1 MSEEAAPG
9 ASGAEAAGGASQES
23 GERRWR
29 FVLLALAAFVLVPV
43 LPLLPVVLPVEQTIW
58 LLVPALAVCAL
69 IGWWAGGRLWVALAW
84 GAFAALV
91 VWRALPL
98 GLGAYASL
106 ANGWSLLAAGAFGIV
121 CLLGSSRSFLPRA
134 LWAIGLAAGLAGV
147 LSAAGVVRPARA
159 ERVLAQ
165 QYAERTRAEV
175 AEFDANVR
183 ANPATLSWVRGVF
196 DAMPGGEGSA
206 EVDVDGYE
214 RVVTTLSAAALTVFP
229 ALLALES
236 LAALA
241 LAWALWHRLSRARI
255 GAPLGRLREFRFN
268 DQMVWALIV
277 AVVVLLLPSLAPL
290 RGAGLNVLV
299 FFGALYVV
307 RGVAVLVSLVSSA
320 GVVVAGAMIAAA
332 VIFWPAMTAIA
343 LGLGLGDTWIDWR
356 GRARG
361 STGPTL

>member
-1 MSEEAAPG
+1 MSDEAA
-9 ASGAEAAGGASQES
+9 ARTDVAERG

-29 FVLLALAAFVLVPV
+29 FVLVALAAFVLVPA
-43 LPLLPVVLPVEQTIW
+43 LPLLPVILPIEQTIW

-69 IGWWAGGRLWVALAW
+69 VGWWAGGRLWVALAW
-84 GAFAALV
+84 GALAALV

-106 ANGWSLLAAGAFGIV
+106 ANGWSLIAAGVFGLV
-121 CLLGSSRSFLPRA
+121 CLVASSRAFLPRA
-134 LWAIGLAAGLAGV
+134 LTALGVSLALAGV
-147 LSAAGVVRPARA
+147 LAAAGVFAPSRA
-159 ERVLAQ
+159 GDVLAR

-175 AEFDANVR
+175 AEFDESIKR
-183 ANPATLSWVRGVF
+183 NPATLSWVRGVF
-196 DAMPGGEGSA
+196 DSMPGGGA
-206 EVDVDGYE
+206 GVDVGGYE
-214 RVVTTLSAAALTVFP
+214 RAVTTLSMAALAVFP

-241 LAWALWHRLSRARI
+241 LAWALWHRLSRTRL
-255 GAPLGRLREFRFN
+255 GSPLGALRDFRFN
-268 DQMVWALIV
+268 DQMVWALIAAV
-277 AVVVLLLPSLAPL
+277 AVLLLPSLAPL

-299 FFGALYVV
+299 FFGALYVL
-307 RGVAVLVSLVSSA
+307 RGVAVLVSFVSSA

-332 VIFWPAMTAIA
+332 VVFWPAMTAIA

>member
-1 MSEEAAPG
+1 MPEEAAPPVTG
-9 ASGAEAAGGASQES
+9 TEAAGSPAT

-29 FVLLALAAFVLVPV
+29 YVLLALAAFLLVPAFP
-43 LPLLPVVLPVEQTIW
+43 PLRLVLPVEQTPW
-58 LLVPALAVCAL
+58 LLIPALAVCAL

-84 GAFAALV
+84 GALAALV

-106 ANGWSLLAAGAFGIV
+106 ANGWGLLTAGAFGIV
-121 CLLGSSRSFLPRA
+121 CLLGSTRAFLPRA
-134 LWAIGLAAGLAGV
+134 LWAIGIAVGLAGV
-147 LSAAGVVRPARA
+147 LSAAGVFRPDRA

-165 QYAERTRAEV
+165 QYAERTRAAV
-175 AEFDANVR
+175 AELDASVR
-183 ANPATLSWVRGVF
+183 RNPATLSWVRGVF
-196 DAMPGGEGSA
+196 DAMPGGA
-206 EVDVDGYE
+206 EDVDVDGYE
-214 RVVTTLSAAALTVFP
+214 RVVTSLSAAALTVFP
-229 ALLALES
+229 ALLALET

-268 DQMVWALIV
+268 DQMVWALIA
-277 AVVVLLLPSLAPL
+277 AVVVLLMPSLAPL

-307 RGVAVLVSLVSSA
+307 RGVAVLVTFVSSA

-332 VIFWPAMTAIA
+332 VLFCPAMTAIA

-361 STGPTL
+361 STGPTP